1 MRTITRVVVVASLLV
16 VSCGASIAAAQS
28 TRVRSDQDT
37 LMELERSWDDAFH
50 HADVKFIET
59 VLADE
64 FVATYPDGSRGDRKK
79 ELANAAAFDQQID
92 SSTLDNF
99 IIRIYGDAAVV
110 HFTQH
115 MVGPVQ
121 GKPVEMA
128 FQYVD
133 VFVFRDGRWQ
143 CVSTQSTKI
152 STN

>member
-1 MRTITRVVVVASLLV
+1 MSASAAFRRAV
-16 VSCGASIAAAQS
+16 IAAACVTVATTASAQTS
-28 TRVRSDQDT
+28 RVRSDQDA
-37 LMELERSWDDAFH
+37 LMELERSWDDAYH

-64 FVATYPDGSRGDRKK
+64 LVATYPDGSRGDRAK
-79 ELANAAAFDQQID
+79 ELANAAAFDQHID
-92 SSTLDNF
+92 SSALEDF
-99 IIRIYGDAAVV
+99 IIKIYGDAAVV
-110 HFTQH
+110 HFTQR
-115 MVGPVQ
+115 MVGPIQ

-152 STN
+152 LTN